1 MNPYIRTIDEPAV
14 YSSIDID
21 RSCMQREE
29 SHEVDAGLALG
40 WELSDVDV
48 EGTVEAEGRSQG
60 RDDPRLWP
68 RLV

>member
-1 MNPYIRTIDEPAV
+1 
-14 YSSIDID
+14 
-21 RSCMQREE
+21 MQREE